1 MPHFTVLASGGSC
14 VCGTLTDGEVGLG
27 PSSSRPVAVRPR
39 LGLGLLR
46 RPGGCCRSPARC
58 LAGFFLAWLACWLLS
73 WKFTFLFSSSWVSM
87 QGASGSTPLFSREKG
102 RVFWRLAWRYGR
114 CFWQRPFPYPWCF
127 PDAGGN
133 VSVSTFL
140 GWFAILGI
148 LVLKSRV
155 SRFSWSLPLLAW
167 CLEFWV
173 PYPVAPLPRVA
184 LWFFSSLC
192 GARRAPSDIWPRAS
206 VSLLAFDL
214 LLAWSL
220 QLWGDPCLGVQWL
233 SFRVRVLC
241 PLLRRV
247 DVCSSGPPLLLGWRV
262 FTVPARSTRERF

>member
-1 MPHFTVLASGGSC
+1 MPHFPVLASGGSC

-27 PSSSRPVAVRPR
+27 PSSFRPVAVRPR

-46 RPGGCCRSPARC
+46 RPGGCCRSSARC
-58 LAGFFLAWLACWLLS
+58 LAGFSSLGWLAGCCPGSLPFCVEQL
-73 WKFTFLFSSSWVSM
+73 VSL
-87 QGASGSTPLFSREKG
+87 QGASGSTPLFFREKG
-102 RVFWRLAWRYGR
+102 RVFLRLAWRYGR
-114 CFWQRPFPYPWCF
+114 CFWRRPFPYPWCF

-133 VSVSTFL
+133 VSVSTFI
-140 GWFAILGI
+140 GWFAILEVI
-148 LVLKSRV
+148 VLKSRV
-155 SRFSWSLPLLAW
+155 SRFSWSLTLLAW

-192 GARRAPSDIWPRAS
+192 GARRAPPDIWPRAS
-206 VSLLAFDL
+206 VSLFAFDL

-220 QLWGDPCLGVQWL
+220 RLWGDPCLGVQWL
-233 SFRVRVLC
+233 SFRVRLLC

-247 DVCSSGPPLLLGWRV
+247 DVALQDLPCSSVGGFHCLGPV
-262 FTVPARSTRERF
+262 NARIIF